1 LREDLEDF
9 HRWCSDYEALVPF
22 QPWREERLSLV
33 KLEKEFQEDGFISE
47 KRIRFIIE
55 RRDGAKIGFV
65 GAETWSLLA
74 GSMDIGCVIGE
85 PGERGKGYGTEA
97 TQLLTD
103 YLFTTRPIVRV
114 EAWTW
119 AENIA
124 SARALEKCGFR
135 QEGISRKCVFFNGAY
150 RDMAIYSILRE
161 EWEGR

>member
-1 LREDLEDF
+1 
-9 HRWCSDYEALVPF
+9 
-22 QPWREERLSLV
+22 
-33 KLEKEFQEDGFISE
+33 
-47 KRIRFIIE
+47 
-55 RRDGAKIGFV
+55 
-65 GAETWSLLA
+65 
-74 GSMDIGCVIGE
+74 MDIGCVIGKPE
-85 PGERGKGYGTEA
+85 ERGKGYGTEA

-119 AENIA
+119 AENAA

-135 QEGISRKCVFFNGAY
+135 REGVSRRCVFFNGAY